1 MANDQIKSILAID
14 CGSTTTKAILLDV
27 ADGQYRFAAR
37 SQVPSTG
44 NAPWHDITVGI
55 YHAIQQTAKIAGRRM
70 LDEDGQLVMPERSG
84 RRGVD
89 ILAATVS
96 ASRPLRV
103 VIAGLSQDVS
113 LQSARRASRFTYCQ
127 VVDQIALDEPE
138 HRSDVQRLQSVQNA
152 KPEVILLVGG
162 VDGGA
167 TRPVMNLA
175 RFMALAVQL
184 KTDPPPMIYAG
195 NVALRSQIAS
205 LLGDQVE
212 LRAVDNV
219 RPTLTSEN
227 LAPAQAELEQIFRET
242 VMARLPGLN
251 LLKRWAMG
259 DVLPTAQGLGHIVR
273 YLDRLTSRPRHGV
286 LGIDVGGMTTT
297 VAAARGGRFSLT
309 VMTGLGMGAS
319 IGKLLQRTTIEQVT
333 RWLPDD
339 VSPDQVRHLVMNK
352 ELRPWT
358 VAQTKQ
364 DLLIEQAIA
373 RQVISLALAEAR
385 GGWPFRERQGSP
397 VLNEII
403 GCGSVLCHAPTPGHA
418 TLMLLDAVQPAFWT
432 PRLVLDKTGALPTLG
447 ALATVQP
454 GVVAQML
461 ERDSLVELG
470 SVISPVGTARHG
482 SKVLSFTVKSNMG
495 AYEGDVRFG
504 SLERIIVPAGVK
516 ATLELR
522 PTRRFDLGVGRGK
535 GVRMET
541 WGGAVG
547 IIIDARGRPLVWPE
561 KKEVRQKAVRQWL
574 QELGVWSS
582 LTLTETADPLR
593 DL

>member
-1 MANDQIKSILAID
+1 MANDEIKSILAID

-96 ASRPLRV
+96 ASPPLRV

-113 LQSARRASRFTYCQ
+113 LQSARRVTRFTYCQ

-152 KPEVILLVGG
+152 QPEVILLVGG

-212 LRAVDNV
+212 LRAVD
-219 RPTLTSEN
+219 SET
-227 LAPAQAELEQIFRET
+227 I
-242 VMARLPGLN
+242 MAHLPGLN
-251 LLKRWAMG
+251 LLKRWSMG

-273 YLDRLTSRPRHGV
+273 YLDRLNSRPPHGV
-286 LGIDVGGMTTT
+286 LGIDVGGMTST

-309 VMTGLGMGAS
+309 VLTGLGMGAS
-319 IGKLLQRTTIEQVT
+319 IGKLLQRATIEQVT

-358 VAQTKQ
+358 VAQTEQ

-432 PRLVLDKTGALPTLG
+432 PRLALDKTGALPTLG

-582 LTLTETADPLR
+582 LTLTETADQLR